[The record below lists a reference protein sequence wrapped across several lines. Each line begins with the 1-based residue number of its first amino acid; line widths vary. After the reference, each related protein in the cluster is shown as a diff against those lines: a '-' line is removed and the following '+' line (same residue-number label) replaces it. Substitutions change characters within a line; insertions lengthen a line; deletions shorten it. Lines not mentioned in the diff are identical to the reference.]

1 MRWLSK
7 YKFKL
12 DNVLNW
18 RELEEEEAKK
28 NFLIYQQAQKEQEE
42 LLNDFIAAS
51 DEMKEEVTTLI
62 NINDL
67 RQQYIY
73 KNYLDEQIVKQQATV
88 EQFSN
93 ETNKMM
99 EVFVEAQKERKVIER
114 LKEKH
119 HENFLFLEK
128 CEEQKNLDEMGT
140 LRHCYSFL

>member
-1 MRWLSK
+1 MSK

-18 RELEEEEAKK
+18 RAKEEAAAKR

-42 LLNDFIAAS
+42 LLNDFIIAS

-73 KNYLDEQIVKQQATV
+73 KNYLDEQIIQQKATV
-88 EQFSN
+88 KRFSN

-99 EVFVEAQKERKVIER
+99 EVFVEAQKERKVMER

-119 HENFLFLEK
+119 HEYFLFIEK
-128 CEEQKNLDEMGT
+128 HEEQKNLDEIGT
-140 LRHCYSFL
+140 LRYCYSLL

>member
-1 MRWLSK
+1 MSK

-51 DEMKEEVTTLI
+51 DEMKEEVATLI

-88 EQFSN
+88 EEFSN

-114 LKEKH
+114 LK
-119 HENFLFLEK
+119 
-128 CEEQKNLDEMGT
+128 
-140 LRHCYSFL
+140 